1 MCDCFIV
8 LKHNFIKYQ
17 KLKVP
22 LGFYSQITW
31 LKYKAQPQ
39 DAFVFPFYLQS
50 LVFKICFSFYVSAF
64 VFWP

>member
-39 DAFVFPFYLQS
+39 DI
-50 LVFKICFSFYVSAF
+50 LVFQIKSANKINKFSFFS
-64 VFWP
+64 VFAH